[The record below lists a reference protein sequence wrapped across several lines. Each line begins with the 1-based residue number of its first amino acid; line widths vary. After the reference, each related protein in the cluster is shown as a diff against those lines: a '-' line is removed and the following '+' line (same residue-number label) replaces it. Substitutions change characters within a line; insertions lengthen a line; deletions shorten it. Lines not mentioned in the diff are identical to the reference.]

1 MCRFKRTWIIFFILY
16 LSAEIFRD
24 FGMSFYNQPAASC
37 RFPCGLLTEF
47 QSSDLEI
54 DSNGRNESRIERV
67 FRETKYYA
75 RLPNP
80 AVAYE
85 KKLEKQVKVLLRHFE
100 SLFPICAVL
109 RDGQDIAKRGS
120 GEWFLKST
128 NRNRKWRMIGWINK
142 IRHERWRG
150 KTSSR
155 SRPFKAVYMKIF
167 PYAGSYEKTEEKLRK
182 SRLKKSSSCT

>member
-1 MCRFKRTWIIFFILY
+1 
-16 LSAEIFRD
+16 
-24 FGMSFYNQPAASC
+24 MSFYNQPAASC

-67 FRETKYYA
+67 FGETKYYA

-85 KKLEKQVKVLLRHFE
+85 KKLEKQVKIRLRHFE

-109 RDGQDIAKRGS
+109 RDGQDVAYR
-120 GEWFLKST
+120 GEWGVVPEVHEPEPEMAHALT
-128 NRNRKWRMIGWINK
+128 RLNK
-142 IRHERWRG
+142 QN
-150 KTSSR
+150 
-155 SRPFKAVYMKIF
+155 
-167 PYAGSYEKTEEKLRK
+167 
-182 SRLKKSSSCT
+182 